1 MASDAR
7 NDKEAAT
14 PSAFQLRDL
23 VERVIF
29 YVGVPAVTLYPVG
42 ALFYCVQFLT
52 HYDMDLTPSWHA
64 VLVIPRELVLV
75 ETLTLLAAGIAGL
88 LPFMAV

>member
-1 MASDAR
+1 VVDKKEVKLPSDVR
-7 NDKEAAT
+7 NDTEAAT

-42 ALFYCVQFLT
+42 ALFYCLQFVT
-52 HYDMDLTPSWHA
+52 HYDMDLIPNP
-64 VLVIPRELVLV
+64 VIY
-75 ETLTLLAAGIAGL
+75 
-88 LPFMAV
+88 F